1 MKPMPQSP
9 CANCA
14 RLKPHPVAS
23 AAMPKKHSPTPHA
36 GHGTDLRGISRLT
49 IDAITGVA
57 DLVESVHATI
67 VALPGPLG
75 RPVRDPTRG
84 ITGQVYRSVRG
95 IARFVGD
102 ALDLAFAQVAPL
114 LDRIDSLPQR
124 DNVISA
130 LNGVLGDH
138 LAATDNPLAID
149 MRLRSGGQP
158 LRLGR
163 KALAKALPEA
173 TGKIV
178 VLVHGLCMNDRQWNW
193 NGHDHGAALSRE
205 EGWTPIY
212 LHYNSGRHI
221 SSNGREFSSRLE
233 RLLREWPVPV
243 ERLAIV
249 CHSMGGLVTRS
260 ACHAAERSGHRW
272 PEHLDSLIFLGTPHQ
287 GAPLERAGSW
297 FDMLI
302 ELSPYSAPFARLGKI
317 RSAGIQDLRHGNLL
331 DSDWRKRDGQARTD
345 TRTPVPLPEG
355 VRSYAIAVSTDKN
368 DPAKSD
374 AAKRNDDDAPSG
386 DGLVPVASALG
397 YHSDAA
403 FDLRIPKSRQ
413 WVGYGLHHLDLLGDE
428 RVYEHIRRWLK

>member
-1 MKPMPQSP
+1 
-9 CANCA
+9 
-14 RLKPHPVAS
+14 
-23 AAMPKKHSPTPHA
+23 MPKQHA
-36 GHGTDLRGISRLT
+36 SSKPAGQGHGSDLRGVGRLT
-49 IDAITGVA
+49 VDAIAGVT

-67 VALPGPLG
+67 AALPGPLG
-75 RPVRDPTRG
+75 APVTDPTRG

-102 ALDLAFAQVAPL
+102 TLDLAFAQFAPW

-124 DNVISA
+124 DNVIAA

-138 LAATDNPLAID
+138 LAATANPLAID
-149 MRLRSGGQP
+149 MHLRRDGRP

-163 KALAKALPEA
+163 KSLAAAMPQA
-173 TGKIV
+173 TGKVV

-193 NGHDHGAALSRE
+193 GGHDHGAALARDD
-205 EGWTPIY
+205 GWTAVY

-221 SSNGREFSSRLE
+221 SVNGREFAAKLE

-260 ACHAAERSGHRW
+260 ACHAAAQAGHRW
-272 PEHLDSLIFLGTPHQ
+272 PAQLDRLVFLGTPHH

-297 FDMLI
+297 FDLLI
-302 ELSPYSAPFARLGKI
+302 ALSPYTAPFARLGKI

-331 DSDWRKRDGQARTD
+331 DADWRRPHADGRRD

-355 VRSYAIAVSTDKN
+355 VRSYAVAVSTDPARRGGPA
-368 DPAKSD
+368 DPA
-374 AAKRNDDDAPSG
+374 RNNG

-397 YHSDAA
+397 HHPDPA
-403 FDLRIPKSRQ
+403 FDLGIPRSRQ
-413 WVGYGLHHLDLLGDE
+413 WLGHGLHHLDLLGDAQ
-428 RVYEHIRRWLK
+428 VYRRIRQWLK